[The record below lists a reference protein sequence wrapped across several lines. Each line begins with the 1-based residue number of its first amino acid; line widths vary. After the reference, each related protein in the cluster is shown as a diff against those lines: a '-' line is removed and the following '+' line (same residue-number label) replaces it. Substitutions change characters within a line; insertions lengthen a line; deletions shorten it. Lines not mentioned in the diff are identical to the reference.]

1 MNWHRMVLCFFM
13 MCSTAAWSSVFVRW
27 TQPDLPPARDLGI
40 SDLVVSWDRGTSS
53 FVKAAHSQGYRVYAE
68 VTLQQAATAAES
80 AEERGLAG
88 LVLDVADSDRAAGE
102 SAFQQLRSAHPNVRF
117 LVLNQGKQPQMRGS
131 LVIKRGSVLEVSS
144 PTAQPWIDTNL
155 ALIRVQQRSN
165 PGQLPLYSF
174 SWNGSNN
181 GSRTDQTLDSNQRSL
196 PRITHWQL
204 PRRAP
209 SKPT

>member
-1 MNWHRMVLCFFM
+1 MLFLML
-13 MCSTAAWSSVFVRW
+13 STAAWSSIFVRW

-53 FVKAAHSQGYRVYAE
+53 LVKAAHSQGYRVYAE

-80 AEERGLAG
+80 AQKQGLAG

-102 SAFQQLRSAHPNVRF
+102 GAFQQLRSAHPNVKF

-131 LVIKRGSVLEVSS
+131 LVIKRASVLEVSS

-155 ALIRVQQRSN
+155 ALVRVQQRSH
-165 PGQLPLYSF
+165 PRELPLYSF
-174 SWNGSNN
+174 LWNGS
-181 GSRTDQTLDSNQRSL
+181 
-196 PRITHWQL
+196 
-204 PRRAP
+204 
-209 SKPT
+209 K